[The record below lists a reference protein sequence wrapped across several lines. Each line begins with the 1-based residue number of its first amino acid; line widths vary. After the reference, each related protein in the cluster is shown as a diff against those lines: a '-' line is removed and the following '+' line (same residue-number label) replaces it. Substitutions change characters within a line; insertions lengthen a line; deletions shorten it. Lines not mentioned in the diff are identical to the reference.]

1 MKNGWR
7 REVSLFVQD
16 NVLTLLGELLD
27 TGSEVGR
34 GIADKKNN
42 VTDPKET
49 DPANVEKWKSIEEW
63 NPQKFH
69 EPWEKWSS

>member
-1 MKNGWR
+1 M
-7 REVSLFVQD
+7 
-16 NVLTLLGELLD
+16 LTLLGELLD

-49 DPANVEKWKSIEEW
+49 DPANVEK
-63 NPQKFH
+63 
-69 EPWEKWSS
+69 

>member
-1 MKNGWR
+1 MDENGWK

-34 GIADKKNN
+34 GIADKRK
-42 VTDPKET
+42 
-49 DPANVEKWKSIEEW
+49 
-63 NPQKFH
+63 
-69 EPWEKWSS
+69 